1 MKKFISGFIIVI
13 LLAMV
18 LGGLSDRC
26 EGGRTEDTD
35 NGTVEETVAEV
46 EENDSDCGIQ
56 SQFDLN
62 YESYYNSQEYY
73 KVVEGQSKELI
84 ALYPE
89 YKNLFERENKKW
101 KRYYDV
107 VNKVAGFMDLGSGS
121 PLYINELVNLSI
133 RLREISLQPMI
144 LHAQGTKVYF
154 SRTVFTSAMIEEAY
168 EAFIKVEDKN
178 EDLEGIDDYLN
189 LLVKEQQC
197 WNDWMAYR
205 ESIAAELPSDLKR
218 FYDNCTNMVRREKLL
233 QLKNQYQGL
242 GMTSS
247 EVWSCV
253 LPDSCSDRALLEY
266 PGFEVVWAKHLQDP
280 DWYPSFHS
288 EESVIETMIKSF
300 EEDSYTEE
308 EAAHW
313 DSMNNE
319 GEYMLVRGAE
329 RNLDTIVNH
338 IHLVF
343 IKEK

>member
-1 MKKFISGFIIVI
+1 MIEFGFEGIFSYFESGEFETDSTAKLKSMIVWPEEPRTWIIGDGYFENSRNDI
-13 LLAMV
+13 NY
-18 LGGLSDRC
+18 LGDA
-26 EGGRTEDTD
+26 
-35 NGTVEETVAEV
+35 TVEGFYMGT
-46 EENDSDCGIQ
+46 DIGYLRFIFYFGII
-56 SQFDLN
+56 
-62 YESYYNSQEYY
+62 
-73 KVVEGQSKELI
+73 GLI
-84 ALYPE
+84 AISLVVIYSGLIGIKYYPE

-266 PGFEVVWAKHLQDP
+266 PGFDVVWAKHLQDP
-280 DWYPSFHS
+280 DCYPSFHS

-313 DSMNNE
+313 DSMNN
-319 GEYMLVRGAE
+319 
-329 RNLDTIVNH
+329 
-338 IHLVF
+338 
-343 IKEK
+343 